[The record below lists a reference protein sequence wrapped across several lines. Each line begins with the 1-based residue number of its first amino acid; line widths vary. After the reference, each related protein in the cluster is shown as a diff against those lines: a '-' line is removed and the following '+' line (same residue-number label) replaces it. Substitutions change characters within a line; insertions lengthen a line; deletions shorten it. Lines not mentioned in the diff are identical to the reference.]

1 MKRSASLGLPYP
13 GYLWILLRKSVLM
26 WLLVA
31 LLLFVLFKTAIP
43 SLGVPA
49 LLVWLDRR
57 HAREQLLQWNLGA
70 SDIWLWGVPLLTA
83 GVLDLALQLFLG
95 WL

>member
-1 MKRSASLGLPYP
+1 MKPSTSLGLPHP
-13 GYLWILLRKSVLM
+13 DYLWVLLRKSMLM
-26 WLLVA
+26 WLLVEV
-31 LLLFVLFKTAIP
+31 LLFLLFRSAIP

-70 SDIWLWGVPLLTA
+70 SEIWLWGVPLLTA
-83 GVLDLALQLFLG
+83 GVLDLALHLFLG